1 MLGFFPVL
9 LLIFFG
15 LAITKLVVHFCCC
28 YTFAFCIH
36 FWYVLCII
44 VCYSF
49 VCFSAF
55 WYCLPYFLA
64 CLIFYSGFVHCLLVF
79 LLAICSCLT
88 LFWFLQVLVRH
99 AGRCVSEKCAKE
111 FRQIFDN
118 DDWDD
123 WFDKEIDRLE
133 NQADKRDDGRSV
145 GGKGKSNVSMWERP
159 SDAHVDV

>member
-79 LLAICSCLT
+79 LLTNYSCLT
-88 LFWFLQVLVRH
+88 LFDFCRFLSVTPGKRTRAENLGQPVGHDKKQTWCLRRLLYQCPCQDRVHASSAWALSASRNLVF
-99 AGRCVSEKCAKE
+99 C
-111 FRQIFDN
+111 
-118 DDWDD
+118 
-123 WFDKEIDRLE
+123 
-133 NQADKRDDGRSV
+133 
-145 GGKGKSNVSMWERP
+145 
-159 SDAHVDV
+159 